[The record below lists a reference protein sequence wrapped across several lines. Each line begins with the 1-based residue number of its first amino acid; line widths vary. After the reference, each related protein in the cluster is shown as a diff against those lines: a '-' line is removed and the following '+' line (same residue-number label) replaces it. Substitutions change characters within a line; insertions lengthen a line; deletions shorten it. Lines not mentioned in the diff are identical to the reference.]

1 MNQTKAKV
9 RNQVNL
15 RYNATASNKSMA
27 DGRSRTKIWCQP
39 LYIYVIAQ
47 KKRAELPRKMIS
59 NKKHKRPSILL
70 GPETQPPLA
79 ISWSRIRQFI
89 RSCWVLQISS
99 LPTVKIFTERKLI
112 CVHPDKIADQSAHK
126 PIEVLLPFIHQK
138 KWWLE

>member
-47 KKRAELPRKMIS
+47 KKRAELPRKMIG
-59 NKKHKRPSILL
+59 NKEHKRPSISRSRNPTST
-70 GPETQPPLA
+70 GYMF
-79 ISWSRIRQFI
+79 WSRIRQFI
-89 RSCWVLQISS
+89 CSCWVLQISS